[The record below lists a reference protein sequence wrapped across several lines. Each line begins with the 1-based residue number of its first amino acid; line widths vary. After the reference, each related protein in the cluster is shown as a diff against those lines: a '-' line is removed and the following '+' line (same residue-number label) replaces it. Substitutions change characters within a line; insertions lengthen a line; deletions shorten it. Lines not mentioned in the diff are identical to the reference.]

1 MLLDTSEVLV
11 TSSEIRSM
19 VERVGKSLNADYGDE
34 ELVVIGVLTG
44 AYVFVADLVRELR
57 MPVVVDFIQVSSYD
71 GTVSSGQ
78 LTVKKDISV
87 SIEGRNVLIVEDII
101 DTGYNLTKLKDM
113 LLKRNPKSLKICTAF
128 NKYERRVH
136 NIDIDYKGICI
147 PNKFIVGYGLDYD
160 GEFRNLR
167 DVCVVSQYGGN

>member
-1 MLLDTSEVLV
+1 M
-11 TSSEIRSM
+11 
-19 VERVGKSLNADYGDE
+19 
-34 ELVVIGVLTG
+34 
-44 AYVFVADLVRELR
+44 
-57 MPVVVDFIQVSSYD
+57 
-71 GTVSSGQ
+71 
-78 LTVKKDISV
+78 
-87 SIEGRNVLIVEDII
+87 IVEDII
-101 DTGYNLTKLKDM
+101 DTGYTLTKLKDM